1 MKERLLVLAKAAPE
15 ASKKY
20 EELVCVAGITD
31 KGEWRR
37 IYPIPWEVFWK
48 TSAARFKKKMW
59 IEYELVSDGPSDHRP
74 ESRKVKFETIK
85 PLREATFKEIEEL
98 LKPRL
103 QCIEE
108 IAAMGVK
115 KQSLGVIEPKEV
127 IDFVPSDNPHYMKLV
142 TMGQQQDLFGES
154 AMKLEPPK
162 LKYSYKFKD
171 DVDGKVHENLC
182 EDWEA
187 VMLYLNC
194 EERRKTGKYPD
205 ENTVHGK
212 VKQKMMTD
220 IFRNGHVY
228 FIVGSHFRFP
238 TFMIV
243 GVIYPKK
250 EDKMLKK

>member
-37 IYPIPWEVFWK
+37 IYPIPWEVFWRS
-48 TSAARFKKKMW
+48 SASRFRKKWW
-59 IEYELVSDGPSDHRP
+59 IEYELEDETPRDQRP
-74 ESRKVKFETIK
+74 ESRKVKFGIIK
-85 PLREATFKEIEEL
+85 PLREASFKEIEEL

-103 QCIEE
+103 QCIKD
-108 IAAMGVK
+108 IAAKGTKV
-115 KQSLGVIEPKEV
+115 QSLGVVEPKEV
-127 IDFVPSDNPHYMKLV
+127 LDFVPLDNPHYVELV
-142 TMGQQQDLFGES
+142 TMGQQKDLFGES

-162 LKYSYKFKD
+162 FKYRYKFRD
-171 DVDGKVHENLC
+171 DLAGKVHELLC

-187 VMLYLNC
+187 VELYRHC
-194 EERRKTGKYPD
+194 EDYRKAGKYPD
-205 ENTVHGK
+205 EKTVHEK
-212 VKQKMMTD
+212 VKDKFLNS
-220 IFRNGHVY
+220 IFKNKHVY

-238 TFMIV
+238 TFMVV

-250 EDKMLKK
+250 SDVLA